1 MLKIVI
7 IGYGEM
13 YANIIQG
20 CLNSNVKIVGV
31 FYDELIKLSPLKLF
45 LKNIFYYY
53 GSLLLRHIMQ
63 CYFYYL
69 INLPKKL

>member
-45 LKNIFYYY
+45 LKNIF
-53 GSLLLRHIMQ
+53 SLIRFCQ
-63 CYFYYL
+63 DKRYL
-69 INLPKKL
+69 FFR

>member
-20 CLNSNVKIVGV
+20 CLNSNAKIVGV
-31 FYDELIKLSPLKLF
+31 FYDELIKTNRFKLF
-45 LKNIFYYY
+45 FKNI
-53 GSLLLRHIMQ
+53 
-63 CYFYYL
+63 L
-69 INLPKKL
+69 IFLSKLISFGYS